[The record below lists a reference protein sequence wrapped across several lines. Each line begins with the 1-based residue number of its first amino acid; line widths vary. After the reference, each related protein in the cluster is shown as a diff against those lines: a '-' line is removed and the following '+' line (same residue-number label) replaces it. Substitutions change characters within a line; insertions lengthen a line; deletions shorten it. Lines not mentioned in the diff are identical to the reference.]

1 MELDRL
7 DLGLLKAL
15 QDNSRL
21 SSSELAEIAGLSPTA
36 VQRRL
41 NKLRKNGAIQAEVS
55 IISPEAVGRP
65 LLMLVSVRLER
76 ERADIIDRFKS
87 AIRDTREIMSGYY
100 VTGEADFVLIV
111 SAKSMEDYEAWSRRF
126 FYENHDVKGFE
137 TMVVMDRV
145 KASFA
150 LPIDVDQA

>member
-137 TMVVMDRV
+137 TM
-145 KASFA
+145 
-150 LPIDVDQA
+150 